1 MIIKNKFVWVA
12 FVSWSSRNLGNRSHI
27 PSKLEA
33 HYAPASDYHKQKHTV
48 KFARCDVAGVG
59 NGNQENKKNELK
71 WSQTW
76 LRLRL
81 GLRLRLWLRSQLI
94 KLVAFAFT
102 AFVLS
107 LFLSICISLSHA
119 AELWII
125 SAQIMA
131 YNNSYTNNNNNNS
144 NSNKRSTKWTRQSK
158 QLTWRRH
165 IKIPLCQTPV
175 NLRVWLGVELGLGL
189 PLEGMGELVELG
201 AHRIKSGGGR
211 NSFLKCALIT
221 WWLAAFV
228 SFVCFSHNL
237 TFYDTLY

>member
-1 MIIKNKFVWVA
+1 MIIKNKFFWFA
-12 FVSWSSRNLGNRSHI
+12 IVSWSFRNLGNRSHI

-33 HYAPASDYHKQKHTV
+33 HYASAADYHKQKHTV

-76 LRLRL
+76 LRL

-102 AFVLS
+102 ALVLS

-119 AELWII
+119 AELWVI

-131 YNNSYTNNNNNNS
+131 YNNSYTNNNNKNR

-189 PLEGMGELVELG
+189 GLPLEGMWGEGSWVRIALRVEAGEILFWNV
-201 AHRIKSGGGR
+201 R
-211 NSFLKCALIT
+211 
-221 WWLAAFV
+221 
-228 SFVCFSHNL
+228 
-237 TFYDTLY
+237 